1 MQAPSLSPAR
11 VRPRLSTPTFRR
23 RGDDHGAGLVRL
35 PDGTRVILRPIR
47 EEDAEGF
54 ARAYTRLSEQSRT
67 WRFLSVA
74 EEISPGLLRYLTS
87 VDQQSHVALVAIDP
101 DSREIL
107 GSARYV
113 MIPGRCPVTAELA
126 LEVVDGWQRR
136 GLGRGLL
143 QALGRLAQAN
153 GVERLLAIVSNDNV
167 PMQLLMRRAGVTAQA
182 TGWELEYTID
192 AEALAGPVPAVGGR
206 RQRGVLRTTPFQFGK
221 ASVGTAHA

>member
-1 MQAPSLSPAR
+1 MQGTSHHPTRLRAR
-11 VRPRLSTPTFRR
+11 LGTATFRR
-23 RGDDHGAGLVRL
+23 RGDDHGAGLLRL
-35 PDGTRVILRPIR
+35 ADGTRVIVRPIR
-47 EEDAEGF
+47 EGDAEGF
-54 ARAYTRLSEQSRT
+54 ARAYTRLSEQSRE

-74 EEISPGLLRYLTS
+74 KEISPGLLRYLTS

-113 MIPGRCPVTAELA
+113 RIPGRRPATAELA
-126 LEVVDGWQRR
+126 VEVVDGWQRR
-136 GLGRGLL
+136 GLGRGLV

-167 PMQLLMRRAGVTAQA
+167 PMQLLMRRAGATAQT

-192 AEALAGPVPAVGGR
+192 AETLAGPVPATGSR
-206 RQRGVLRTTPFQFGK
+206 RQPAVLRRTRFQFGK
-221 ASVGTAHA
+221 ASVGTAQA

>member
-11 VRPRLSTPTFRR
+11 VRPRLSTPPFRR

-87 VDQQSHVALVAIDP
+87 VDQQSHVALVAVDT
-101 DSREIL
+101 DSGEIL

-113 MIPGRCPVTAELA
+113 RIPGRCPATAELA

-143 QALGRLAQAN
+143 KALGRLAQAN

-167 PMQLLMRRAGVTAQA
+167 PMQLLMRRAGATAQA

-192 AEALAGPVPAVGGR
+192 AKALAPPVPATGSR
-206 RQRGVLRTTPFQFGK
+206 RQRGVRTTPFQFGK
-221 ASVGTAHA
+221 ASVGTAQA

>member
-1 MQAPSLSPAR
+1 MQGTSHNSAR
-11 VRPRLSTPTFRR
+11 LRARLSTAPFRR
-23 RGDDHGAGLVRL
+23 RGDDHGAGLLRL
-35 PDGTRVILRPIR
+35 PDGTRVIVRPIR
-47 EEDAEGF
+47 DEDAEGF
-54 ARAYTRLSEQSRT
+54 ARAYTRLSEQSRE

-74 EEISPGLLRYLTS
+74 KEISPGLLRYLTS

-113 MIPGRCPVTAELA
+113 MIPGRSPATAELA
-126 LEVVDGWQRR
+126 VEVVDGWQRR
-136 GLGRGLL
+136 GLGRGLV

-167 PMQLLMRRAGVTAQA
+167 PMQLLMRRAGATAQT

-192 AEALAGPVPAVGGR
+192 AKALAQPVPATGSR
-206 RQRGVLRTTPFQFGK
+206 RQPGVRQRTPFQFGK
-221 ASVGTAHA
+221 APVETAHA

>member
-1 MQAPSLSPAR
+1 MQGISHNPAR
-11 VRPRLSTPTFRR
+11 VRARSTFRK
-23 RGDDHGAGLVRL
+23 RGDDHGAGPLRL
-35 PDGTRVILRPIR
+35 PDGTRVIVRPIR
-47 EEDAEGF
+47 DEDAEGF
-54 ARAYTRLSEQSRT
+54 ARAYTRLSEQCRM

-74 EEISPGLLRYLTS
+74 KQISPGLLRYLTS

-107 GSARYV
+107 GSARYIR
-113 MIPGRCPVTAELA
+113 IPGHCPATAELA
-126 LEVVDGWQRR
+126 VEVVDGWQRR
-136 GLGRGLL
+136 GLGRGLV

-167 PMQLLMRRAGVTAQA
+167 PMQLLMRRAGATAQA

-192 AEALAGPVPAVGGR
+192 ADALAGPVPATGSR
-206 RQRGVLRTTPFQFGK
+206 RQPAVHQRTPVQFGQ